1 MSKAKTSSSGTKTA
15 KPKKKITMTSGVFHV
30 HSSYNNT
37 IVSLADEKGNVVK
50 WSSSGSIGYKG
61 TRKKTSY
68 AASLAANGVVS
79 EAKLMGLK
87 EASIYVRGVGAG
99 KDAARKVVESSDI
112 FIKEVRDV
120 TPVPHNGTRP
130 PKRVL
135 KRAKK

>member
-1 MSKAKTSSSGTKTA
+1 MVKVKTSSSTKTV
-15 KPKKKITMTSGVFHV
+15 KPKKKITVTSGIFHV

-37 IVSLADEKGNVVK
+37 IISLTDTQGNVLK
-50 WSSSGSIGYKG
+50 WASSGSIGYKG

-68 AASLAANGVVS
+68 AASLAANGVLN
-79 EAKLMGLK
+79 EAKLIGVK
-87 EASIYVRGVGAG
+87 EASIHVRGVGAG
-99 KDAARKVVESSDI
+99 KDAARKVVEGSDI